1 MHSQNKEGIFASAC
15 SNLRRLFSRE
25 KARSSTCN
33 ARDLSAQGVR
43 LRLST
48 TYGTSTMSSMSL
60 SMEGGNPAVPFGGL
74 IQKWA

>member
-15 SNLRRLFSRE
+15 SNLRRLFSVR
-25 KARSSTCN
+25 RHQSSN
-33 ARDLSAQGVR
+33 ATRATFKLKESAFAFQQHTAF
-43 LRLST
+43 L
-48 TYGTSTMSSMSL
+48 MSSMSL